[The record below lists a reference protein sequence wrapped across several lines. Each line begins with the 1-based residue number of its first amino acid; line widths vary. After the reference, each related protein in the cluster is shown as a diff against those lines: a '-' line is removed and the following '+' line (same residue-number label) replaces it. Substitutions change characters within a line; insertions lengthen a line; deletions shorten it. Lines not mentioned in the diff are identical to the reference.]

1 MKILAVLAIIT
12 AISGQAAPQQ
22 IGTEYP
28 QGFIVTEVNQE
39 EDTITLTTATGYDYI
54 WTGSEDWQEG
64 DQVAAIMND
73 NGTPSIFDDSIICI
87 KYVGF

>member
-73 NGTPSIFDDSIICI
+73 QGTPSILDDSIICI

>member
-54 WTGSEDWQEG
+54 WTGAEDWQEG

-73 NGTPSIFDDSIICI
+73 NGTPSILDDSIICI

>member
-12 AISGQAAPQQ
+12 AISGQTAPQEV
-22 IGTEYP
+22 GTDYP

-64 DQVAAIMND
+64 DQVVAIMND
-73 NGTPSIFDDSIICI
+73 NGTPSILDDSIICI

>member
-28 QGFIVTEVNQE
+28 QGFIVTEVDQE
-39 EDTITLTTATGYDYI
+39 ADTITLTTATGYDYI
-54 WTGSEDWQEG
+54 WTGAEDWQEG

-73 NGTPSIFDDSIICI
+73 NNTPSILDDSIICI

>member
-1 MKILAVLAIIT
+1 MKLLAILALIT
-12 AISGQAAPQQ
+12 AITGQAAPQEV
-22 IGTEYP
+22 GTEYP

-39 EDTITLTTATGYDYI
+39 ADTITLTTATGYDYI
-54 WTGSEDWQEG
+54 WTGSDDWMEG

-73 NGTPSIFDDSIICI
+73 NGTPSILDDSIVCI

>member
-39 EDTITLTTATGYDYI
+39 SDTITLTTATGYDYI
-54 WTGSEDWQEG
+54 WEGAEDWQEG

-73 NGTPSIFDDSIICI
+73 QGTPSILDDSIICI

>member
-73 NGTPSIFDDSIICI
+73 NGTPSILDDSIICI

>member
-1 MKILAVLAIIT
+1 MKLLAVLAIIT

-39 EDTITLTTATGYDYI
+39 ADTITLTTATGYDYI

-73 NGTPSIFDDSIICI
+73 NGTPSILDDSIICI

>member
-73 NGTPSIFDDSIICI
+73 NSTPSILDDSIICI

>member
-1 MKILAVLAIIT
+1 MKILAVLALIT
-12 AISGQAAPQQ
+12 AVSGSIAPQEV
-22 IGTEYP
+22 GTEYP
-28 QGFIVTEVNQE
+28 QGFIVTEVDHE
-39 EDTITLTTATGYDYI
+39 ADTITLTTATGYDYI
-54 WTGSEDWQEG
+54 WEGAEDWQEG

>member
-39 EDTITLTTATGYDYI
+39 ADTITLTTATGYDYI

-73 NGTPSIFDDSIICI
+73 NGTPSILDDSIICI